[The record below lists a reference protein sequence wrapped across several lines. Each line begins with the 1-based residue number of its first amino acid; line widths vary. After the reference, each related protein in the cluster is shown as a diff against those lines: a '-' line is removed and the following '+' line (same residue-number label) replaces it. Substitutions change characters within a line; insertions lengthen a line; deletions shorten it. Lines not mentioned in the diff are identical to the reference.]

1 MTAATRAELEE
12 VKAVL
17 PPDDAARIHDV
28 AALLSYIEADTQR
41 SQVRQL
47 ANYGSVSFTGR

>member
-1 MTAATRAELEE
+1 

-17 PPDDAARIHDV
+17 PPAAAARIHDV

-41 SQVRQL
+41 SQVKVL
-47 ANYGSVSFTGR
+47 AKYGAVSFPSR